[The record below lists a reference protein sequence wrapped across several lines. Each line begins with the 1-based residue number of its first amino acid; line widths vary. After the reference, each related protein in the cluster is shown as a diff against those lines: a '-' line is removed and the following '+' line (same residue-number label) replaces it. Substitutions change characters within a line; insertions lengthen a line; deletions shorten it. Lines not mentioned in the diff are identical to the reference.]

1 MDYRIEIEEG
11 IEQPYVGFEF
21 ECMPSE
27 FEAMVEQTLTE
38 VWSLLETVGVPPAGP
53 PICVVPQIESSD
65 DEIPPPSPWRLIC
78 GFPVEDELE
87 AEDPVK
93 LGTLPGGRV
102 LTTEHRG
109 KLDKLSTAY
118 LALQIFMTEKG
129 LEPNGPP
136 WEIYLTDPVWE
147 PDESQWRTIVRWPVR

>member
-1 MDYRIEIEEG
+1 MDYRIQIEEG
-11 IEQPYVGFEF
+11 IDQPYVGFEF

-27 FEAMVEQTLTE
+27 FEARAEQVLTE
-38 VWSLLETVGVPPAGP
+38 VWSLLDAAGVAAAGP
-53 PICVVPQIESSD
+53 PFCLVPQIHSLD

-93 LGTLPGGRV
+93 LGTLPGGKIA
-102 LTTEHRG
+102 TTVHKG
-109 KLDKLSTAY
+109 KLDTLSTAY
-118 LALQIFMTEKG
+118 LALQIYMAQKG
-129 LEPNGPP
+129 LSPNGPP

-147 PDESQWRTIVRWPVR
+147 PEESQWRTVVRWPVR